1 MEKPILAAML
11 SCSSVK
17 LSDAEKRLFEKYNP
31 LGVTLFGRNLV
42 SPAQI
47 QALTKEIKE
56 TVGRDDVLIA
66 VDQEGGRVRRL
77 QGDGFYDI
85 VSMEQLGNIA
95 AKQGI
100 GKAIA
105 AAIEHSILTCQ
116 DLHKAG
122 FNFNY
127 APVLDIA
134 YPETTPAL
142 RNRCFGSDEKLIVLL
157 GGVMAEEYAANG
169 ICPCIKHLPGHGRA
183 QADPH
188 LHLPV
193 ITASLKELEK
203 DFYPFRQLNQTP
215 AGMTAHVVIE
225 AVDDLP
231 ATQSS
236 KVIREIIRGVIEF
249 DGLLISDAIEMKAL
263 SGTAAEKAAGALKA
277 GCDAVCYCSGNAAEM
292 EEVCRSCTNLA
303 DKSLIRFAK
312 IKNIIQTKLNT
323 EVLAEAYY
331 EITGPAE
338 TYDSQY
344 DATEVLHRMQQ
355 KD

>member
-47 QALTKEIKE
+47 QVLTKEIKE

-100 GKAIA
+100 GKAIG

-203 DFYPFRQLNQTP
+203 DFYPFR
-215 AGMTAHVVIE
+215 
-225 AVDDLP
+225 
-231 ATQSS
+231 
-236 KVIREIIRGVIEF
+236 
-249 DGLLISDAIEMKAL
+249 
-263 SGTAAEKAAGALKA
+263 
-277 GCDAVCYCSGNAAEM
+277 
-292 EEVCRSCTNLA
+292 
-303 DKSLIRFAK
+303 LIRHR
-312 IKNIIQTKLNT
+312 
-323 EVLAEAYY
+323 
-331 EITGPAE
+331 PA
-338 TYDSQY
+338 
-344 DATEVLHRMQQ
+344 
-355 KD
+355 